1 MGTQANANT
10 NIGEYIDRSNHPGT
24 RQVVGLEAHFIQD
37 GLYVDPLEISGVT
50 VVNAGEFR
58 SKDDLLSSIG
68 NSFQIIS
75 PNISDTQIK
84 YHWSS
89 IAQVDANEMR
99 EPTSHKLP
107 VSGAEDISQYNPQ
120 DGENA
125 SGVYRT
131 GKGKYIVFLNNA
143 LDESI
148 SDLTSTYTFHGSSIS
163 VPNTATFVG
172 DYNDIWTVRMLW
184 QTLDNVVVSP
194 GVTDDIR
201 SIVQDFTLYGDYGS
215 LVVATEPIML
225 ETQHKLQRD
234 KFTSESLVNLE
245 IGTEIVIRNHT
256 IDEVTKTVLENT
268 SIQNF
273 EAKLQKMN
281 DGGDLSLPPYWTTN
295 SYTDWKGII
304 SGAEKPTFAHHETL
318 ADLGSFRVT
327 SNNTLVIPC
336 DFRTSPTVA
345 TMLQDIDMEHIGGT
359 SAGTWR
365 IKVRY
370 AIMDQ
375 HFVSPWM
382 YFEVKE

>member
-24 RQVVGLEAHFIQD
+24 RQVVGLEAYFIQD

-99 EPTSHKLP
+99 EPTSHNLP
-107 VSGAEDISQYNPQ
+107 VSGVEDISKYDPQ
-120 DGENA
+120 DGSDA
-125 SGVYRT
+125 SGIYRT
-131 GKGKYIVFLNNA
+131 GKGKYIVFLNNV
-143 LDESI
+143 LDEESSNLASI
-148 SDLTSTYTFHGSSIS
+148 YTFHGSSIS
-163 VPNTATFVG
+163 VENTANFVG
-172 DYNDIWTVRMLW
+172 DYYDIWTVRMLW
-184 QTLDNVVVSP
+184 QTLDNVELSP
-194 GVTDDIR
+194 GVTDDVR

-225 ETQHKLQRD
+225 ETQHKLRRD

-245 IGTEIVIRNHT
+245 IGTDIVIRNST
-256 IDEVTKTVLENT
+256 LDETTKTVLENT

-281 DGGDLSLPPYWTTN
+281 DGGNTSLPPYWTTN
-295 SYTDWKGII
+295 GYTDWKGII
-304 SGAEKPTFAHHETL
+304 SGAEKPTFAHHGDL
-318 ADLGSFRVT
+318 ADLGNFRIT

-336 DFRTSPTVA
+336 DFRTSPVVA
-345 TMLQDIDMEHIGGT
+345 TMLQEVDMEHIGGT
-359 SAGTWR
+359 VVGTWR
-365 IKVRY
+365 VKVRY

>member
-10 NIGEYIDRSNHPGT
+10 NIGEYVDRSNHPGT

-50 VVNAGEFR
+50 VVNAGEFG
-58 SKDDLLSSIG
+58 SKVDLLSGIG
-68 NSFQIIS
+68 NSFHIIS

-89 IAQVDANEMR
+89 LGLVAATEMR
-99 EPTSHKLP
+99 EPTSHNLA
-107 VSGAEDISQYNPQ
+107 VIGASSITSYDPQ
-120 DGENA
+120 DGNDA
-125 SGVYRT
+125 SGVFRT
-131 GKGKYIVFLNNA
+131 GRGKYIVFLNNV
-143 LDESI
+143 LDEEFSN
-148 SDLTSTYTFHGSSIS
+148 LTSTYAFHGSGVS
-163 VPNTATFVG
+163 VTNTASSVG
-172 DYNDIWTVRMLW
+172 DYYDIWTVRMLH
-184 QTLDNVVVSP
+184 QTLDNVWLSP
-194 GVTDDIR
+194 GTTDDVR

-304 SGAEKPTFAHHETL
+304 FGAEKPTFAHHETL

-336 DFRTSPTVA
+336 DFRTSPIEA
-345 TMLQDIDMEHIGGT
+345 TMLQEVDMEHIGGT
-359 SAGTWR
+359 VVGTWR
-365 IKVRY
+365 VKVRY

-375 HFVSPWM
+375 HFASPWM